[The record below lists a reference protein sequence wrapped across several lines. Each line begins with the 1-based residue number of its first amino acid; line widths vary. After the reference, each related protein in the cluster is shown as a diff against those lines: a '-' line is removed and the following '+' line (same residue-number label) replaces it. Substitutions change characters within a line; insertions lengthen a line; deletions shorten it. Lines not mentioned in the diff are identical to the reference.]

1 MTKDKRKNISF
12 HFSIVYNVLY
22 DFSCVYYP
30 MTFFKSLFLKSQN
43 KISKHACFV
52 AEIFTGPYQST
63 TFYFCQFYAGKGA
76 NRQKAKLLSEGDKQ
90 P

>member
-1 MTKDKRKNISF
+1 M
-12 HFSIVYNVLY
+12 YNVLY
-22 DFSCVYYP
+22 YFSCVYYP

-52 AEIFTGPYQST
+52 AEIFKGPYQST

-76 NRQKAKLLSEGDKQ
+76 NRQKAKLLSEGAKQ